1 MDGYLDFTKSDLPKN
16 WGPLTPQRPEL
27 LLKDFGATKG
37 WEEDLPCVSHKTQ
50 CGVNLGLQLI
60 GWLAA
65 ALRLHAISFLWY
77 RAEVLK
83 VFPVGNLAGAPD
95 SQLVQGMGGKTSLVA
110 GCCKGWVES
119 TCDSKLE
126 LHLHR

>member
-1 MDGYLDFTKSDLPKN
+1 MDHPEPLVVSSNFESLSVKILPQWMVTWTSHHSEPKN
-16 WGPLTPQRPEL
+16 WGPLAPQRPEL

-65 ALRLHAISFLWY
+65 ALRPHAISFLWY

-83 VFPVGNLAGAPD
+83 VFPVGNLAAPD
-95 SQLVQGMGGKTSLVA
+95 S
-110 GCCKGWVES
+110 
-119 TCDSKLE
+119 
-126 LHLHR
+126 